1 MDFSSMVSTV
11 RSISSAPQDF
21 WKSHR
26 CGDRP
31 LASTYKEILVPLVVA
46 GGVAEFIKTWIF
58 GVSIPMVGTVRL
70 GFGTALYN
78 FILSSILVLV
88 TFFVAGVILHKLAG
102 KFGGQISRDG
112 AIEFVA
118 LSSAVALAAK
128 ILVLV
133 PWVGYILALLGAFY
147 SIYILWL
154 GIPSQTEVIP
164 MNRPKFLA
172 AFVGISI
179 VMNILVGLMVAK
191 PTDTSFSF
199 TASDRQMKFDSGDLE
214 KAASQFQKE
223 ADKLRELMGGAK

>member
-1 MDFSSMVSTV
+1 MDFSSVISTV

-31 LASTYKEILVPLVVA
+31 LASTYKEILIPLVLA
-46 GGVAEFIKTWIF
+46 GGLAEFIKACIF
-58 GVSIPMVGTVRL
+58 GISIPMMGAVRL

-78 FILSSILVLV
+78 FILSSLLILAA
-88 TFFVAGVILHKLAG
+88 FFVAGVILHKLAD

-118 LSSAVALAAK
+118 LSSSVALAAR

-133 PWVGYILALLGAFY
+133 PWLGYILALLGAFY
-147 SIYILWL
+147 AVYILWL

-179 VMNILVGLMVAK
+179 VLYVLVGLMVAK
-191 PTDTSFSF
+191 PTATSFSF
-199 TASDRQMKFDSGDLE
+199 TAPDGQMKFDSGDLE
-214 KAASQFQKE
+214 KAAGQFQKE
-223 ADKLRELMGGAK
+223 ADKLRQLMGGAK